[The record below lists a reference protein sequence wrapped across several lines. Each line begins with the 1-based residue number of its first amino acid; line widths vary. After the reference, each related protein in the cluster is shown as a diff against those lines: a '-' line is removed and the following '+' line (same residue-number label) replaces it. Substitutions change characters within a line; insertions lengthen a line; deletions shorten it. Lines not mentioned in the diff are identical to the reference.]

1 MLFDLWERYR
11 RYILLAGA
19 ILFLGSSVWLY
30 QTDQGNEKARLPL
43 PLEAP
48 AYAKT
53 HLPAGS
59 EAQSEESPKPTESSE
74 PKSTEPPPAPLYV
87 DVKGVV
93 KQPGMYRFE
102 TGMRVADAI
111 AKAGGTLP
119 EADLDQ
125 INLAQPL
132 SDGSAVIIP
141 AKGSTTAPVSG
152 QQAVTLPPYGVSSGA
167 MHSQS
172 SGQEPSIN
180 VNTATAEELTTL
192 PGIGQARAKA
202 ILSYRTEKGGFRSVE
217 ELKSIEG
224 IGDKMFERIKDR
236 VRIQ

>member
-19 ILFLGSSVWLY
+19 ILFLSSSFWLY
-30 QTDQGNEKARLPL
+30 QTDQENVPAKL

-48 AYAKT
+48 AYAKV

-59 EAQSEESPKPTESSE
+59 EAESENSPKPAESSE

-141 AKGSTTAPVSG
+141 AKGSSTALISG
-152 QQAVTLPPYGVSSGA
+152 QQTVALPPYGVSPGS
-167 MHSQS
+167 MNSQN

-180 VNTATAEELTTL
+180 VNTASVEELTTL

-217 ELKSIEG
+217 ELKKIEG

>member
-30 QTDQGNEKARLPL
+30 QSDQENVPAKL

-48 AYAKT
+48 AYAKAHQT
-53 HLPAGS
+53 AES
-59 EAQSEESPKPTESSE
+59 DAESEELKKPAESSNQ
-74 PKSTEPPPAPLYV
+74 KNSEPPAAAPLYV

-102 TGMRVADAI
+102 PGMRVADAI

-119 EADLDQ
+119 DADLDQ

-141 AKGSTTAPVSG
+141 AKGSSAAPSSG
-152 QQAVTLPPYGVSSGA
+152 QQTVALPPYGVSSGS
-167 MHSQS
+167 MNSQS
-172 SGQEPSIN
+172 GGQERSIN

-192 PGIGQARAKA
+192 PGIGLVRAKA

-217 ELKSIEG
+217 ELKEIEG